1 MPFIPTTASELR
13 SRNWDSPD
21 IIIISGDAY
30 VDHPSFAAAIIARS
44 LEAAGFRVGIIAQ
57 PDWTKPESFQVLGT
71 PKLFFGISAG
81 NMDSMINH
89 YTAQRK
95 LRHDDAYS
103 PNGVSGLRPDR
114 ATIIYT
120 NIVKR
125 LFKGVPVVIGGIEA
139 SLRRIAHYDYW
150 QNKVRNSILADSK
163 ADLLVYG
170 MGEKP
175 IIQIAGLL
183 REGTPLAEMKNIPQT
198 VVFYDKEKDFSESE
212 SSIILPQAESCVDKQ
227 IFHNMSKLFNDFAND
242 HVIYQQNGGRWLR
255 HNPPAEVM
263 SSSELDYVYSLPF
276 EYAPHPCY
284 QGKVIPA
291 FEQIKNSLTSHRGCY
306 GGCNFCAIAC
316 HQGRAVQSRSQQS
329 LLHEAGRLKGTI
341 SDVGGPT
348 ANMYATRC
356 KLSFPKTCKRRSCL
370 YPSICRNLVMA
381 HDEQLGLLDK
391 MSTLPGIKHVF
402 ISSGIRHDMAITN
415 KKYIGAIAAKYTGGR
430 LKLAPEH
437 SQTNVLKLMGKPS
450 IDSYEAFCK
459 EFFNQTKLLGIK
471 RQIIPYLIIGHPG
484 TTLEDAK
491 ALRNWLMKHNI
502 VVEQVQEFTP
512 TPMSI
517 STCMY
522 YTGLDY
528 DTGKP
533 IHIPSPGEVRQQKKL
548 VLWK

>member
-44 LEAAGFRVGIIAQ
+44 LEAAGYRVGIIAQ

-533 IHIPSPGEVRQQKKL
+533 IHIPSPGEVHQQKKL